1 MRKILEENR
10 EKVRGKRD
18 EEELMF
24 KCWNDGMMNEKDK
37 IYKEKFMSFAIR
49 MVKLKNYLN
58 EQKHEYNMADQIQ
71 RSGTAIGANHR
82 EATFAESDIDF
93 IHKLQIAQ
101 KECGETIYWLEL
113 LKATEYISEEQFNS
127 LYADAEEIM
136 RMLTSSIIT
145 LKQRL
150 NK

>member
-1 MRKILEENR
+1 
-10 EKVRGKRD
+10 
-18 EEELMF
+18 
-24 KCWNDGMMNEKDK
+24 MMNEKDK
-37 IYKEKFMSFAIR
+37 IYREKFMAFAIR

-58 EQKHEYNMADQIQ
+58 EQKHEYNISDQIQ

-82 EATFAESDIDF
+82 EATFAESDLDF

-127 LYADAEEIM
+127 LNSDAEEIM
-136 RMLTSSIIT
+136 HMLTASIMT
-145 LKQRL
+145 ARKRV
-150 NK
+150 KK

>member
-1 MRKILEENR
+1 
-10 EKVRGKRD
+10 
-18 EEELMF
+18 
-24 KCWNDGMMNEKDK
+24 MMNEKDK

>member
-1 MRKILEENR
+1 MA
-10 EKVRGKRD
+10 
-18 EEELMF
+18 
-24 KCWNDGMMNEKDK
+24 
-37 IYKEKFMSFAIR
+37 FAIR

-58 EQKHEYNMADQIQ
+58 EQRREYNIADQIQ

-82 EATFAESDIDF
+82 EATFAESDLDF

-127 LYADAEEIM
+127 LNADAKEIM
-136 RMLTSSIIT
+136 RMLTSSIMT
-145 LKQRL
+145 LKQKL

>member
-1 MRKILEENR
+1 MA
-10 EKVRGKRD
+10 
-18 EEELMF
+18 
-24 KCWNDGMMNEKDK
+24 
-37 IYKEKFMSFAIR
+37 FAIR

-58 EQKHEYNMADQIQ
+58 NEKHEYNIADQIL

-82 EATFAESDIDF
+82 EATFAENDSDF

-127 LYADAEEIM
+127 LNADAEEVM
-136 RMLTSSIIT
+136 RMLTSSIMTARKRI
-145 LKQRL
+145 K
-150 NK
+150 K